1 MRPANEELL
10 SGKSLPFKVSPN
22 NYIYRKEIARTHCE
36 QFHCGLRSK
45 YCSEEI
51 VSLKENE
58 GFCWGPAMLI
68 FNQRFARIFRALHS
82 IILHVVRVHGHKSNV
97 DNRREGDEEFTE
109 GVKDEVGE
117 YLCTSNPQPTAVTD
131 TEDVAGPLT
140 AFDQDIL
147 YRRSFIVVVILQ
159 FAGHIIF
166 GWLVRQLTA

>member
-51 VSLKENE
+51 VSLKKNE

-68 FNQRFARIFRALHS
+68 FNERLAHIFRALHS
-82 IILHVVRVHGHKSNV
+82 IVLHVIRVHGHKSNV
-97 DNRREGDEEFTE
+97 DNCGEGDEEFTE

-117 YLCTSNPQPTAVTD
+117 DFCTSDPQPKAVTD
-131 TEDVAGPLT
+131 AEDVAGPLAT
-140 AFDQDIL
+140 FHQDVL
-147 YRRSFIVVVILQ
+147 YCRSFIVVILQ
-159 FAGHIIF
+159 FVGHIIF
-166 GWLVRQLTA
+166 SWLVQQL